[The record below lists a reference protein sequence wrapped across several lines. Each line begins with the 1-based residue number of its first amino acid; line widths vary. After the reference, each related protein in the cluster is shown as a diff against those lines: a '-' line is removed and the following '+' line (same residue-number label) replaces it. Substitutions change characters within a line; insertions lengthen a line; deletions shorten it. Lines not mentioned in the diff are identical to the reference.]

1 MHSDGAVAQAAEA
14 ATAAETVQLEG
25 IVRRGTDARY
35 DGELYA
41 PGTVNDEE
49 NGNYAFRFTI
59 DLNKVTPETR
69 LTLSTYRVIGDDT
82 HYDFTFTGTRP
93 QAVPILL
100 GGKTVGTYTAAGS
113 TAEIAFTD
121 QLPPNAGTFV
131 LVLDLYRY
139 GKTYATAEQLNAD
152 PVAAKGSFE
161 GLPVNVT
168 RKDGA
173 ATTTARVEAG
183 NTWYGNFYVAPD
195 YTTKNFY
202 DVAVVRDPS
211 QENRIEINNGSVMA
225 ALDPGKFRESVTLTV
240 RPLTSDAPKDGLPVG
255 AWQISRSA
263 VEPENIE
270 FNAYESPVRCSGGPP
285 SPSPRAWSTRATSR
299 MPVS

>member
-1 MHSDGAVAQAAEA
+1 MAIAVAAGVALSSAPVVGQVHSDGAVAQAAEA

-35 DGELYA
+35 AGELYA

-69 LTLSTYRVIGDDT
+69 LTLSTYRVIGGDT
-82 HYDFTFTGTRP
+82 HYDFTYTGTRQ

-131 LVLDLYRY
+131 LDLDLYRY

-152 PVAAKGSFE
+152 PVAAKGSVRGPARQRHAE
-161 GLPVNVT
+161 G
-168 RKDGA
+168 RGRHDHRA
-173 ATTTARVEAG
+173 
-183 NTWYGNFYVAPD
+183 
-195 YTTKNFY
+195 
-202 DVAVVRDPS
+202 
-211 QENRIEINNGSVMA
+211 
-225 ALDPGKFRESVTLTV
+225 
-240 RPLTSDAPKDGLPVG
+240 
-255 AWQISRSA
+255 
-263 VEPENIE
+263 
-270 FNAYESPVRCSGGPP
+270 SGGGKHLVRQCLRGPRLHHEELLRRCCRP
-285 SPSPRAWSTRATSR
+285 RPVPREPHRDQQRLCDGSP
-299 MPVS
+299 